1 MAVEEVAEVEYGAR
15 EHPLLHW
22 LAPVVAG
29 GAVWAARQAID
40 RGYER
45 ASGRKPPS
53 PGDPSTSWQRAIGW
67 TALTATTAAVIEVS
81 VRRLANEREV
91 VQVLQRRRPAAVI
104 RSAEFS
110 QRPDEPLGQ
119 LGARLLA
126 ARPADEQ
133 P

>member
-1 MAVEEVAEVEYGAR
+1 MAVEEVSDVQYGAR

-40 RGYER
+40 RSYER

-53 PGDPSTSWQRAIGW
+53 PSDPATSWQRAIGW

-81 VRRLANEREV
+81 VRRVANEREV
-91 VQVLQRRRPAAVI
+91 IQVLRRRRGVV

-110 QRPDEPLGQ
+110 QRPDEPLAK
-119 LGARLLA
+119 LGAKLLA
-126 ARPADEQ
+126 ARPDDEQ